1 MQSTKLFHSQVIAL
15 VVLLAVLYLAL
26 AHGIYTALTQ
36 RVLGANDFYSRWVGA
51 RVLFLRGEN
60 PYSDAVTREI
70 QIGMYG
76 RLARPDEDQVAFAYP
91 LYTAFAVAP
100 LVALPYAQAQALWM
114 TLLIFTATGGVLIL
128 ARLDRIALKP
138 SMFVA
143 LLLGALMYYPS
154 VRGIFLGQFALVS
167 FFCCV
172 LALAAIQTSRDGFA
186 GILLALATVKPQPVV
201 FLAPALVLWAVCQR
215 RWRIVGGA
223 VGAWLALVVL
233 ALALAPTWILD
244 FVRAIHKYA
253 EYEPVG
259 PPVQTLF
266 ELLLPKAW
274 TLDVP
279 LTLAVSAGLVGWM
292 VWRVIA
298 SRRAT
303 WDDFQ
308 PIVNMI
314 AIVTTLTAGRVGTP
328 DQMLLLIP
336 WLHWLSEWLRRGQ
349 RVRAALGAL
358 AILLL
363 PWVVFFATLRGDTE
377 HVVVTLV
384 LPFLTLA
391 VYGGWQMT
399 DGR

>member
-76 RLARPDEDQVAFAYP
+76 RLALPDEDQVAFAYP

-172 LALAAIQTSRDGFA
+172 LALAAIQTA
-186 GILLALATVKPQPVV
+186 
-201 FLAPALVLWAVCQR
+201 
-215 RWRIVGGA
+215 
-223 VGAWLALVVL
+223 
-233 ALALAPTWILD
+233 
-244 FVRAIHKYA
+244 
-253 EYEPVG
+253 
-259 PPVQTLF
+259 
-266 ELLLPKAW
+266 
-274 TLDVP
+274 
-279 LTLAVSAGLVGWM
+279 
-292 VWRVIA
+292 
-298 SRRAT
+298 
-303 WDDFQ
+303 
-308 PIVNMI
+308 
-314 AIVTTLTAGRVGTP
+314 
-328 DQMLLLIP
+328 
-336 WLHWLSEWLRRGQ
+336 
-349 RVRAALGAL
+349 
-358 AILLL
+358 
-363 PWVVFFATLRGDTE
+363 
-377 HVVVTLV
+377 
-384 LPFLTLA
+384 
-391 VYGGWQMT
+391 
-399 DGR
+399 